1 MINNLLNFR
10 NMFVKDVKS
19 FLMNV
24 EFVIFEEIFNVILR
38 VNFENK

>member
-10 NMFVKDVKS
+10 NMFVEDVKS

-24 EFVIFEEIFNVILR
+24 EFVIFGEIFNVILR